1 MQTQQRPS
9 QSTQPVAQKPAMTVK
24 HAPVQGAP
32 LPLDAG
38 ALRQVSGAGT
48 DGPHKTW

>member
-1 MQTQQRPS
+1 MQTQQRPR
-9 QSTQPVAQKPAMTVK
+9 QTTQPAAQKPLTTAK
-24 HAPVQGAP
+24 RAPVQGAP

-38 ALRQVSGAGT
+38 ALRQVSGAGA